1 MYSRGITLIEI
12 VYTLIVISV
21 LSYLMVDIFSSTIRM
36 ENGIKDDIRII
47 SKVNSCLED
56 ELSELNDV
64 NTIYDRYVF
73 INGTYEID
81 YDVADG
87 IRLIV
92 VDQNK
97 IVGDRQLI
105 EIRCVHSE
113 SGVTQNVK
121 KYVQ

>member
-12 VYTLIVISV
+12 VYALIVISV
-21 LSYLMVDIFSSTIRM
+21 LSYLMVDIFSSTIRL
-36 ENGIKDDIRII
+36 EEGIKDDIRIV

-56 ELSELNDV
+56 ELSKLNDGRKLYERYTFV
-64 NTIYDRYVF
+64 NGIYER
-73 INGTYEID
+73 E
-81 YDVADG
+81 YDIVDG
-87 IRLIV
+87 ISLFVEER
-92 VDQNK
+92 NK
-97 IVGDRQLI
+97 IVSDRQLI